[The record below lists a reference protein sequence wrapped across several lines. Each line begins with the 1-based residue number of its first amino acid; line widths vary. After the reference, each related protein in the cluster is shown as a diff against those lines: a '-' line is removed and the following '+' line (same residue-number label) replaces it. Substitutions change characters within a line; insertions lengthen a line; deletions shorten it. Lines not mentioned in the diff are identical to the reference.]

1 MKKMNKKGFTLVEL
15 LAVIVILALIMA
27 IAVVSMSGIMNGAR
41 RNTMKETGLQIING
55 VRQQLTLS
63 NQLITTDPKFT
74 RATGNVYYVSGAMLE
89 KGGGS
94 APMGGTYQLG
104 TSSST
109 SGVTPVGTSGL
120 FEANSEVAT
129 STCNGK
135 NQSYVRVRYVGSNW
149 EWSVCLTAGSTGT
162 GDTAKAY
169 PYITDIV
176 GTTYKTE
183 QDLLKSDDNSM
194 IIEP

>member
-74 RATGNVYYVSGAMLE
+74 RATGNVYYVSSAMLE

-94 APMGGTYQLG
+94 APMGGTYQL
-104 TSSST
+104 TQPS
-109 SGVTPVGTSGL
+109 SGVTQVGSSGIY
-120 FEANSEVAT
+120 EANSEVAT

-135 NQSYVRVRYVGSNW
+135 NPSYVRVRYTGSNW

-162 GDTAKAY
+162 GDSAKAY